1 MRTDLFYQ
9 YLKKE
14 SKRANK
20 LLSEALPSAE
30 DDDIDNNPE
39 LLGIQPG
46 KKTTPKK
53 QTPPVELNDP
63 RILQASNELR
73 ATNELQPPQD
83 VNADVA
89 ADQPQQPL
97 VAQPTQDLQQP
108 GVPAEVPNQQLP
120 VEDPTGQLAM
130 AQDPT
135 AMGQTPAPDAM
146 AMGQPAVGMPVD
158 QFGQPVDQFGQPA
171 LGPTFDTS
179 QQDTLDPEYIG
190 KVMMLKKIHARL
202 ISVNNN
208 LEYFSDPKYDEMKQ
222 IILEGID
229 VFRSI
234 VANFS
239 QFKDKLD
246 DVIKGFQEFLDSVTS
261 KFEKLSSE
269 PR

>member
-53 QTPPVELNDP
+53 QTPHVELDDP
-63 RILQASNELR
+63 KILQAANKLQSVNVPQSQPDMDTSA
-73 ATNELQPPQD
+73 ATIQPPQ
-83 VNADVA
+83 N
-89 ADQPQQPL
+89 P
-97 VAQPTQDLQQP
+97 VAQPVQDLQQP

-120 VEDPTGQLAM
+120 VEDPIGQLAM

-171 LGPTFDTS
+171 LGPTFDAS
-179 QQDTLDPEYIG
+179 QQDALDPEYIG

-202 ISVNNN
+202 ISVNNS